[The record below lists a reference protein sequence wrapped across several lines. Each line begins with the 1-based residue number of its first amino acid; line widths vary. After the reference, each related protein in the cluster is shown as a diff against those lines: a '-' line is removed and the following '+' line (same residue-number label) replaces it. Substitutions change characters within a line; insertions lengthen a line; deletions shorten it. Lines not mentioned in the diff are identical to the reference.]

1 MTTYERRKP
10 NRRQIV
16 AAIAAKDIVDGWRSR
31 TLLGIALA
39 VLVTLLTAQALPLL
53 LGLGGRQTVVI
64 VADRQS
70 ALTARLAQ
78 DDTLRVARRATA
90 AAALEEV
97 AENGGGSLGIVLPAD
112 LEARLAASD
121 PVTLDAF
128 TPFATSAAQLA
139 EARDTVAAAIT
150 AATGADVAFAVQ
162 TLYPGPDAGGR
173 PVLVTTSLLL
183 IALVPGLLIVP
194 LLILEE
200 KEARTLDALL
210 VSPATPGVI
219 ITGKGLAGIVY
230 GLIAVAVGLF
240 VFRDMVVHW
249 GAAVAA
255 LLLTVLLGVAIGL
268 LVGTLFDDQAT
279 MNLWLGLILMV
290 LIVPAGL
297 RVMPRLAHL
306 SDTAWYP
313 YLPSVALAR
322 LLQAAMGESLPLGDV
337 LPAAVL
343 AAALTVGLLGLVV
356 GAVRRRQG

>member
-1 MTTYERRKP
+1 
-10 NRRQIV
+10 
-16 AAIAAKDIVDGWRSR
+16 
-31 TLLGIALA
+31 
-39 VLVTLLTAQALPLL
+39 
-53 LGLGGRQTVVI
+53 
-64 VADRQS
+64 
-70 ALTARLAQ
+70 
-78 DDTLRVARRATA
+78 
-90 AAALEEV
+90 
-97 AENGGGSLGIVLPAD
+97 
-112 LEARLAASD
+112 
-121 PVTLDAF
+121 
-128 TPFATSAAQLA
+128 
-139 EARDTVAAAIT
+139 
-150 AATGADVAFAVQ
+150 
-162 TLYPGPDAGGR
+162 
-173 PVLVTTSLLL
+173 
-183 IALVPGLLIVP
+183 
-194 LLILEE
+194 
-200 KEARTLDALL
+200 
-210 VSPATPGVI
+210 
-219 ITGKGLAGIVY
+219 
-230 GLIAVAVGLF
+230 
-240 VFRDMVVHW
+240 MVVHW